1 MGRIKQTLLDEGRG
15 PRPNRPK
22 NLRPLSAPYQKK
34 RRMFLSITKGR
45 NPKAPT
51 LEDDTSVLLVFGLL
65 KPRKSFAE
73 RHIFLDRAP
82 GLPI

>member
-1 MGRIKQTLLDEGRG
+1 MGGGG
-15 PRPNRPK
+15 PAPTD
-22 NLRPLSAPYQKK
+22 LRPSPAAPPYQKK
-34 RRMFLSITKGR
+34 RRMFLSMTKGR
-45 NPKAPT
+45 SPKAPT

-73 RHIFLDRAP
+73 RHILLDRAP